1 MLSWLVCLLVI
12 GAEIEVV
19 VGGVLA
25 CGVHELGILL
35 EAHHGRWPALP
46 VGRRLHA
53 DERKGPDLLEGRAL
67 TELQRLIQVGWSI
80 IPVEPIDANICLGVP
95 SMTVALAPL
104 TTRNGTPSMIG
115 VQIAE
120 GRSNIVPPHCSIF
133 CSSSLRVHAPIRPIV
148 RVVVAINVMARL
160 RMFFTRGIRSRRL
173 RSTSRN
179 RPRRS

>member
-1 MLSWLVCLLVI
+1 MLSWLACLLVI

-53 DERKGPDLLEGRAL
+53 DERKGPDLLESRAL

-80 IPVEPIDANICLGVP
+80 ITVEPIDANICLGG
-95 SMTVALAPL
+95 TVNDSCFSSVDDEK
-104 TTRNGTPSMIG
+104 RN
-115 VQIAE
+115 
-120 GRSNIVPPHCSIF
+120 
-133 CSSSLRVHAPIRPIV
+133 
-148 RVVVAINVMARL
+148 AINDRCPN
-160 RMFFTRGIRSRRL
+160 RRGKIGGV
-173 RSTSRN
+173 N
-179 RPRRS
+179 GW